1 MVCRFFP
8 RSPVLKRQELSMVHK
23 THPNMNLTYSLFRA
37 SSPPCL
43 RSSHAGHLWTLQPNH
58 VWPHLGQIQ
67 WHHLGTRE
75 TGQERKRYFRWM
87 VFLAPIILEHLSQE
101 AERRQAAVNLHTT
114 PFPAPAP
121 TYSPAHPPGVS
132 SAIQPGAWGETRFV
146 EHDFETQANSFIC
159 CLDGETQSRFNI
171 GKQSLLDGVRSD
183 TSVS

>member
-8 RSPVLKRQELSMVHK
+8 RSPVIKRQELSMVHK

-75 TGQERKRYFRWM
+75 TGQERKRCFGWM

-114 PFPAPAP
+114 LVPRSGEKAGSCKLAHHPLPRP
-121 TYSPAHPPGVS
+121 CTHILPCPSPRCELRHP
-132 SAIQPGAWGETRFV
+132 AWGLGRNKF
-146 EHDFETQANSFIC
+146 C
-159 CLDGETQSRFNI
+159 
-171 GKQSLLDGVRSD
+171 
-183 TSVS
+183 

>member
-43 RSSHAGHLWTLQPNH
+43 RSSHSGHLWTLQPNH

-75 TGQERKRYFRWM
+75 MGRERKRCFGWM
-87 VFLAPIILEHLSQE
+87 VFLAPVIPRTFVPRSGEKAGSCKLAHHPLPCPRTHILPCPYPQCELC
-101 AERRQAAVNLHTT
+101 
-114 PFPAPAP
+114 
-121 TYSPAHPPGVS
+121 HP
-132 SAIQPGAWGETRFV
+132 AWGLGRNTF
-146 EHDFETQANSFIC
+146 C
-159 CLDGETQSRFNI
+159 
-171 GKQSLLDGVRSD
+171 
-183 TSVS
+183 